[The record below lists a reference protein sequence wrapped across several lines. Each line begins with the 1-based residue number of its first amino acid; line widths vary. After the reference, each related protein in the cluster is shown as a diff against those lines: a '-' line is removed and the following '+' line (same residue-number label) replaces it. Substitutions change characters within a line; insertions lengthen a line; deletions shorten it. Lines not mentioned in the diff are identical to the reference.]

1 MTALIEL
8 FYTFLII
15 GFTSFGGMSM
25 VPLINSEMISHGWMT
40 PEEVMDIVAVAE
52 MTPGPLGVNCATFAG
67 TRVAGVPGALAA
79 TLGVLTPSLTLC
91 LFAAVFFERFKKNK
105 SLQAMLYGVR
115 PVCVGLI
122 AATVISLGGQ
132 TYVENGAL
140 YWQTALIGGMI
151 ALLIWKWKLSV
162 PKVIVLAAALG
173 LILGGL

>member
-1 MTALIEL
+1 
-8 FYTFLII
+8 
-15 GFTSFGGMSM
+15 
-25 VPLINSEMISHGWMT
+25 
-40 PEEVMDIVAVAE
+40 
-52 MTPGPLGVNCATFAG
+52 
-67 TRVAGVPGALAA
+67 
-79 TLGVLTPSLTLC
+79 
-91 LFAAVFFERFKKNK
+91 
-105 SLQAMLYGVR
+105 MLYGVR

-140 YWQTALIGGMI
+140 YRQTALIGGMI